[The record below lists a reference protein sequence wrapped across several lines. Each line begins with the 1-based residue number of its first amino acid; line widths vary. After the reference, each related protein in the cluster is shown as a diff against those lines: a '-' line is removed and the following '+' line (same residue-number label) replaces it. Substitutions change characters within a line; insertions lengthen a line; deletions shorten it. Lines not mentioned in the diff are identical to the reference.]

1 MFLAPQLKTYT
12 IQAEDEC
19 LLVHVYISAD
29 RQLKP
34 NAFTQLKGINRLY
47 RVSARSQWSMNIP
60 RLFGDFLTGLII

>member
-1 MFLAPQLKTYT
+1 ML
-12 IQAEDEC
+12 
-19 LLVHVYISAD
+19 YIYAD